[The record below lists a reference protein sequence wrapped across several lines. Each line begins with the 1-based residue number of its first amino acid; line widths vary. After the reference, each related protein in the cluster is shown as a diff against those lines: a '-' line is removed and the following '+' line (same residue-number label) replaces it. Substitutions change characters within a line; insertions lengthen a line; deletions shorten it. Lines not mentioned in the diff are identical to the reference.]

1 MAEQK
6 NPSFPFANFDF
17 SNFDPS
23 KFDYAK
29 MMQDIKVPGVDMEA
43 LLSAQRKNIEAL
55 TAANQMVAQGM
66 QSVAKRQA
74 EIMAQAMAEVGKVGQ
89 ELAKAGNPQDMT
101 AKQAELAKA
110 AFEKAVANM
119 RELAEMIVKSNDQAF
134 DVINKRVSE
143 SLDELKAA
151 VSKK

>member
-6 NPSFPFANFDF
+6 NPFFPFANFDL
-17 SNFDPS
+17 SAFDAS

-29 MMQDIKVPGVDMEA
+29 MMQDLKVPGVDMDA
-43 LLSAQRKNIEAL
+43 LVSAQRKNIEAL
-55 TAANQMVAQGM
+55 TTANQMVAQGM

-74 EIMAQAMAEVGKVGQ
+74 EIMAQAMAEVSKIGQ
-89 ELAKAGNPQDMT
+89 ELATAGSPQDMT
-101 AKQAELAKA
+101 AKQAELAKS

-134 DVINKRVSE
+134 DLINKRVSD
-143 SLDELKAA
+143 SLDELKGV